1 MATKE
6 VFALLSLLV
15 PEGTDEQMV
24 RRNLRG
30 LSIGNPFRVINP
42 AELEGLIL
50 SGRLVP
56 GVRWLTRN
64 DDGPKRHYKTLLV
77 CYSALD
83 SLPSDQAQAS
93 EALEHIAN
101 EISGVLSDL
110 WEDELTQ
117 AERDELDIELA
128 REGLS

>member
-1 MATKE
+1 MADKE

-15 PEGTDEQMV
+15 PEGTDEQVV

-30 LSIGNPFRVINP
+30 LPIGNPFRVVSP

-64 DDGPKRHYKTLLV
+64 DDLPKQHYKTLLA
-77 CYSALD
+77 CECTLGD
-83 SLPSDQAQAS
+83 LAQAS
-93 EALEHIAN
+93 SHTPSAEVLEHVQN
-101 EISGVLSDL
+101 EISGVLSDIY
-110 WEDELTQ
+110 EEELTQ
-117 AERDELDIELA
+117 AERDELELGEA
-128 REGLS
+128 PS